1 MRVVALSAGALAVL
15 AVAGGLAVLNGNDD
29 RADEDPTAATLAGH
43 RGMGKGTV
51 WIANEGGG
59 SLTAIDAATNRV
71 VTTVAGVEGPHNVQV
86 SPDGASV
93 WTVSGHD
100 GYAAMLSAGSL
111 DLHGMVP
118 TGSAPA
124 HVVVSPDGA
133 TVTQRTTTRTT
144 TPDVPPAPSRGLAA
158 RLQRSATKSHSSSS
172 SRCPN

>member
-43 RGMGKGTV
+43 RGMVEGTV

-59 SLTAIDAATNRV
+59 SLTAIDAATNRI

-93 WTVSGHD
+93 WTVSGHG
-100 GYAAMLSAGSL
+100 GYAAMLSAESL
-111 DLHGMVP
+111 DLHGVVP
-118 TGSAPA
+118 DRLGA
-124 HVVVSPDGA
+124 SPC
-133 TVTQRTTTRTT
+133 
-144 TPDVPPAPSRGLAA
+144 RGLPG
-158 RLQRSATKSHSSSS
+158 RGHRVHHQRRRRHGL
-172 SRCPN
+172 RH